1 MASCA
6 QLRIAGHVGS
16 ATQRHALLRVVQTEA
31 GLHAAIG
38 TARDATGGQRI
49 GTAPLP
55 VGMVDRGIFIKGQA
69 GVIDHLEQTAA
80 LQIAAHG
87 GGNDA

>member
-1 MASCA
+1 MEARFRLYDTQKGVSLGGA
-6 QLRIAGHVGS
+6 AYVTSNTQLRAAGH
-16 ATQRHALLRVVQTEA
+16 
-31 GLHAAIG
+31 
-38 TARDATGGQRI
+38 RI

-69 GVIDHLEQTAA
+69 GVINHLEQAAA